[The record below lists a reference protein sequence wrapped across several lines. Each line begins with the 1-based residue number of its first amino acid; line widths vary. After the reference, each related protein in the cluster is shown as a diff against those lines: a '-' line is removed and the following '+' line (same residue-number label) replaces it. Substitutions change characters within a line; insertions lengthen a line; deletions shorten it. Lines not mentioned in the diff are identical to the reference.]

1 MKIAALLSSFRVQNY
16 YKNYY
21 KKSTY
26 ANEYG
31 EKSFFRR
38 FFCDF
43 FCTCLKIVVPL
54 HLVVAKSIND
64 EENILDDG
72 TVPSGHEC

>member
-26 ANEYG
+26 ANFSAIFLHMS
-31 EKSFFRR
+31 EKISNFAP
-38 FFCDF
+38 C
-43 FCTCLKIVVPL
+43 CCK
-54 HLVVAKSIND
+54 KYK
-64 EENILDDG
+64 
-72 TVPSGHEC
+72 